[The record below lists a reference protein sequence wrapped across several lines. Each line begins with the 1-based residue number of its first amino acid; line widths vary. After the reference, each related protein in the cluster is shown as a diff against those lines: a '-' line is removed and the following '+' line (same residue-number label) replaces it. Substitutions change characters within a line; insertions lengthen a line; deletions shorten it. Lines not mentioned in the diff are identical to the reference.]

1 VFTEAGS
8 FTLPPFQCRAGVYD
22 PGARRSSSS
31 FFDEFFGGVPQKTL
45 TFSSKPTTVDIQPLP
60 TEKRP
65 ADFAG
70 LIGSIT
76 VEALAEMTEFSV
88 GDPVLLN
95 LTIRGAA
102 APAFIKIP
110 NSILE
115 KALSPA
121 FRVTGDD
128 PPIAKDGGALLQRTI
143 RAVSPDTVSIPAL
156 EIAYFDPEKGEYL
169 TASTKPIPVTVK
181 SARKITLNDASFA
194 DAKPAD
200 DGALREEATEI
211 KAAEAGRAPD
221 RPLQELLKN
230 HISPLDDGRS
240 YAMYFAIPAAL
251 WLLLLAARFLPSL
264 AAASP
269 AKRRAKAAAAKCLAA
284 LDSFK
289 PENSSA
295 MEELNGA
302 FQELM
307 GAKFNMTPGTITYQ
321 DIARKAKHLPPH
333 HLETIRKFL
342 ELCENARYAGNA
354 VSLAD
359 IDSDLRRLIREL

>member
-1 VFTEAGS
+1 VDTVNLAKNNGYEAIGLAMHVLADTWAHTYFAGTPSLVINNTNSYFYELMPQEDGS
-8 FTLPPFQCRAGVYD
+8 FK
-22 PGARRSSSS
+22 RRPV
-31 FFDEFFGGVPQKTL
+31 EFGHN
-45 TFSSKPTTVDIQPLP
+45 
-60 TEKRP
+60 P
-65 ADFAG
+65 A
-70 LIGSIT
+70 
-76 VEALAEMTEFSV
+76 
-88 GDPVLLN
+88 
-95 LTIRGAA
+95 
-102 APAFIKIP
+102 
-110 NSILE
+110 
-115 KALSPA
+115 
-121 FRVTGDD
+121 
-128 PPIAKDGGALLQRTI
+128 AK
-143 RAVSPDTVSIPAL
+143 
-156 EIAYFDPEKGEYL
+156 EDPEKGEYL

-289 PENSSA
+289 PENFSA

-333 HLETIRKFL
+333 QLETIRKFL